1 MGYPPAVATTVAIFR
16 LMQIS
21 ERREGLALLT
31 ILTLFMGAITLTVAL
46 KNFNV
51 ISHFMTCV
59 LWTIISSNINDY
71 LSLFPYISVP
81 LSLCSRYY
89 AILCPSLCCSL
100 VSWHILIIKLQSCC
114 CLLLSACL
122 TQFGSFFL
130 EAIALACCKHFDSGC
145 KLPFIYR
152 QCWP

>member
-1 MGYPPAVATTVAIFR
+1 
-16 LMQIS
+16 MQIS

-71 LSLFPYISVP
+71 LSLSFPIFLS
-81 LSLCSRYY
+81 LSLCALDIMQFSVPRC
-89 AILCPSLCCSL
+89 AAPSFRGIFSL
-100 VSWHILIIKLQSCC
+100 SNYNRVVVAFSSL
-114 CLLLSACL
+114 
-122 TQFGSFFL
+122 
-130 EAIALACCKHFDSGC
+130 
-145 KLPFIYR
+145 R
-152 QCWP
+152 V